1 MQLIC
6 MLICI
11 SISRYF
17 IFEKKKYPLNFS
29 FSFPPLS
36 LSLLPCLLFCLNYS
50 ERVSHAARPD
60 RLNRID
66 PDPISLFIIIV
77 AIIVISMVDGVG
89 G

>member
-17 IFEKKKYPLNFS
+17 IFEKKIPTEF
-29 FSFPPLS
+29 FFFFPSSLS

-66 PDPISLFIIIV
+66 PAPISLFIIIV
-77 AIIVISMVDGVG
+77 VIIVISMVDGVG